1 MTEQE
6 KAARLS
12 TTQPSSEVATDGGTV
27 FSMSDAYLEVSDGNY
42 RGKERGLVISSLPG
56 MAAFAAT
63 ASVLWVL
70 LFPPAAVREHGE
82 FARVLPVLGSQFEV
96 APLRRPDLQ

>member
-12 TTQPSSEVATDGGTV
+12 TTQPCSEVATDGGTV

-42 RGKERGLVISSLPG
+42 REKERGLVIFSLPG
-56 MAAFAAT
+56 MAAFAAA

-82 FARVLPVLGSQFEV
+82 FALVLPVLGSQFEV